1 MGVVTI
7 EADERRRMN
16 NENTRRAEG
25 AGVTETVGELTFTTE
40 A

>member
-16 NENTRRAEG
+16 NENTRR
-25 AGVTETVGELTFTTE
+25 GVAPHTV
-40 A
+40 AARPDQSYSSK